1 MLKPKKAKEFIPE
14 LATKLNLSENLVED
28 IIDFYWQ
35 DVRKSL
41 SSLKHSRIHLTN
53 LGDFTV
59 KHWKLDAKI
68 AGLERWEE
76 ENKQRGLQQLKAR
89 FKTAESIFDL
99 KNIRKVVEEE
109 TQRKDFIKLHKHE
122 SKK

>member
-1 MLKPKKAKEFIPE
+1 MKPKKAKEFIPE